1 MDSHE
6 VIKKRNKI
14 LIAYLVLLAL
24 MIIAMILIAIFVD
37 DADMMNLINVS
48 ILILMLIVT
57 ALFRSPLLGYS
68 NMAKIAKI
76 VLNQSK
82 PIKFKRNIV
91 DDPNYLISQGFT
103 LYGNTHAY
111 QIYQRIDELPTLKI
125 RKITILNLAVIIKD
139 NGLDYY
145 DKNLHDDIQKL
156 ESTFTRKN
164 KPTRYI
170 ITAYKS
176 LNGMSQQDIQA
187 IGEVVNYNL
196 KKYAYTQINVGLN
209 KKDHKAYFLYSD
221 QYVPGINYKN
231 AIEFIKKSIS

>member
-14 LIAYLVLLAL
+14 LVAYLSILTLL
-24 MIIAMILIAIFVD
+24 IIAMIFIAIFVED
-37 DADMMNLINVS
+37 RDMMNLINVS
-48 ILILMLIVT
+48 ILIIILIIT
-57 ALFRSPLLGYS
+57 SFFRSPLLGYS

-82 PIKFKRNIV
+82 PIKYKRNIV
-91 DDPNYLISQGFT
+91 EDSTYLLSQGFT
-103 LYGNTHAY
+103 IYENTHAY

-125 RKITILNLAVIIKD
+125 RKITILNLVVIIKA
-139 NGLDYY
+139 NSFDYY

-176 LNGMSQQDIQA
+176 LEGMSQQDIHA

-196 KKYAYTQINVGLN
+196 KKYAYTQINIGLN

-231 AIEFIKKSIS
+231 AIELIKNTIT